1 MMMRYKGY
9 IGQVD
14 YDSEAK
20 LFHGQVIG
28 LKDII
33 TFQGTTAQE
42 IEAAFKDS
50 IDDYLAWCKERGEKP
65 EKTYSGK
72 FNVRV
77 TPEIHANLAIEA
89 AKRNVSLNDIIIEK
103 LQK

>member
-1 MMMRYKGY
+1 MMKYKGY
-9 IGQVD
+9 IGQVN
-14 YDSEAK
+14 YDDEAK

-28 LKDII
+28 LKDVI
-33 TFQGTTAQE
+33 TFQGTTVEE
-42 IEAAFKDS
+42 INAAFKDS
-50 IDDYLAWCKERGEKP
+50 VEDYLAWCEERGEIP

-77 TPEIHANLAIEA
+77 TPEIHASLAIEA
-89 AKRNVSLNDIIIEK
+89 AQRNVSLNDLIIEK